1 MAASNVDSLSR
12 YYTVEEA
19 VEFII
24 SLGISVSKRQ
34 VRRWAEK
41 KKLPFF
47 PHEGRN
53 YIKGEAIVSHF
64 NWLQSEATKAARRFR
79 KKPEAK
85 GASDDG
91 SAGGRSQTED
101 PETEGE
107 Q

>member
-1 MAASNVDSLSR
+1 MDDSNVDALSR
-12 YYTVEEA
+12 YYTIDEA

-24 SLGISVSKRQ
+24 SLGISVTKRQ

-64 NWLQSEATKAARRFR
+64 NWLQSEATKLARRFR
-79 KKPEAK
+79 NKPEAK
-85 GASDDG
+85 RANDDQ
-91 SAGGRSQTED
+91 SAADRTQVGD
-101 PETEGE
+101 PETEGR